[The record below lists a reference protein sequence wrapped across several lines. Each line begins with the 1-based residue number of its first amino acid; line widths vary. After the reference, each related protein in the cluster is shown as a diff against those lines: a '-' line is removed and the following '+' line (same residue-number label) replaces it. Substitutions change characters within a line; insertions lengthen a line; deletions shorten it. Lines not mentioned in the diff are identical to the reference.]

1 MKILYSEYIHEKNSY
16 RIYDPHKMD
25 TTLAWVD
32 DIYSAAVSLRKD
44 GYKLYYCTQ
53 DEVILVPT
61 HIPQIH
67 KRAVIPFIIGIII
80 TLVVAYVTH
89 NVLLCATMMLLNAF
103 FAAVVSEN
111 AEDDPPVIAEN
122 DKEDVSE

>member
-1 MKILYSEYIHEKNSY
+1 MKILYSEYNYVKNSY

-32 DIYSAAVSLRKD
+32 DIYAAAVGLYKD
-44 GYKLYYCTQ
+44 GYKLYYCTE
-53 DEVILVPT
+53 DEVTLVPT

-80 TLVVAYVTH
+80 TLAAAYATH
-89 NVLLCATMMLLNAF
+89 SILLCATMMLLNTF

-111 AEDDPPVIAEN
+111 AEDDPTVIVES

>member
-1 MKILYSEYIHEKNSY
+1 MKIFYSEYVYEKNSY

-32 DIYSAAVSLRKD
+32 DIYAAAVSLRKD

-80 TLVVAYVTH
+80 TVVATYATRSI
-89 NVLLCATMMLLNAF
+89 LICATMMLLNTF